1 MTFEEFNNNLENEI
15 WIEKPDF
22 IRKGQ
27 ALMNYL
33 YQVWSEEYNRI
44 SAIDYYDETN
54 IDCFYNDKL
63 IPNTLEH
70 LKKVWK
76 ENE

>member
-1 MTFEEFNNNLENEI
+1 MTFEEFNNNLEIAVWVN
-15 WIEKPDF
+15 KPQY

-27 ALMNYL
+27 SLMIYL
-33 YQVWSEEYNRI
+33 NKIWKEEYDKI
-44 SAIDYYDETN
+44 SAIDYYDKTD

-63 IPNTLEH
+63 IPNTLKH

-76 ENE
+76 K

>member
-1 MTFEEFNNNLENEI
+1 MTFEEFNNTLENEI
-15 WIEKPDF
+15 WAKKPDF

-33 YQVWSEEYNRI
+33 YQVWSEEYNKI
-44 SAIDYYDETN
+44 SAIDYYDKNN